1 MKTARA
7 AWRRLEPLHAMIY
20 FVPEGRRRY
29 RDLGLSG
36 RTGYF
41 TSRSAAFG
49 RASAELVI
57 STFYNFN
64 PGLVRQAV
72 DGAWDATTP
81 QQVLEA
87 RYAAAGEALRRA
99 GIHELPA
106 LDEVLALARR
116 AAEAACEHPQG
127 RPLFAAHAALPW
139 PEEPVLQLWH
149 AQTLLREFR
158 GDGHVACLLSE
169 GVGGLESLVLHAATG
184 DVPVDFLKMSRAWPE
199 EEWADTEERLRE
211 RGLLDGDS
219 LSAEGVR
226 LRRHIEDRT
235 DLLALPATPPWA
247 TAAANVSPNSR
258 APSAAPSSTPASSSS
273 ADRARTI
280 PDHGRRLV
288 AEVPE
293 CLDPEAGR
301 HAYGV
306 PPTTR
311 GHGPHLA
318 LPG

>member
-1 MKTARA
+1 MKTARE
-7 AWRRLEPLHAMIY
+7 AWRRLEPVHAMIY

-29 RDLGLSG
+29 ADLGLSG
-36 RTGYF
+36 RAGYF

-64 PGLVRQAV
+64 PDVVRQAV
-72 DGAWDATTP
+72 EGAWDATTP
-81 QQVLEA
+81 QQVLDA

-99 GIHELPA
+99 GIHELPD
-106 LDEVLALARR
+106 LNEVLALTRR

-149 AQTLLREFR
+149 TQTLLREFR

-169 GVGGLESLVLHAATG
+169 GVGGLEALILHAATG
-184 DVPVDFLKMSRAWPE
+184 DVPVGFLKASRAWSE
-199 EEWADTEERLRE
+199 EEWAGTQERLRK

-219 LSAEGVR
+219 LSPEGAA

-235 DLLALPATPPWA
+235 DRLALPAY
-247 TAAANVSPNSR
+247 AALGETDCERLAELARPFGR
-258 APSAAPSSTPASSSS
+258 AVVAA
-273 ADRARTI
+273 
-280 PDHGRRLV
+280 GL
-288 AEVPE
+288 
-293 CLDPEAGR
+293 LN
-301 HAYGV
+301 
-306 PPTTR
+306 
-311 GHGPHLA
+311 
-318 LPG
+318 PG

>member
-1 MKTARA
+1 METARA
-7 AWRRLEPLHAMIY
+7 AWRRLEPVHAMIY

-29 RDLGLSG
+29 ADLGLSG
-36 RTGYF
+36 RAGYF

-64 PGLVRQAV
+64 PDVVRQAV

-81 QQVLEA
+81 QQVLDA

-99 GIHELPA
+99 GIHGLPNF
-106 LDEVLALARR
+106 DEVLALTRR
-116 AAEAACEHPQG
+116 AAEAACEHAQG

-139 PEEPVLQLWH
+139 PQEPVVQLWH

-169 GVGGLESLVLHAATG
+169 GVGGLEALVLHAATG
-184 DVPVDFLKMSRAWPE
+184 EVPVDFLKASRAWPE
-199 EEWADTEERLRE
+199 EEWAGTQERLRT

-219 LSAEGVR
+219 LSPEGAL

-235 DLLALPATPPWA
+235 DRLALPAYA
-247 TAAANVSPNSR
+247 VLGDADCERLAELASPFGR
-258 APSAAPSSTPASSSS
+258 A
-273 ADRARTI
+273 
-280 PDHGRRLV
+280 V
-288 AEVPE
+288 V
-293 CLDPEAGR
+293 EAGLL
-301 HAYGV
+301 
-306 PPTTR
+306 
-311 GHGPHLA
+311 HL
-318 LPG
+318 G

>member
-7 AWRRLEPLHAMIY
+7 AWRRLEPLHGMIY
-20 FVPEGRRRY
+20 FVPEARRRY
-29 RDLGLSG
+29 ADLGLRG

-64 PGLVRQAV
+64 PDAVRAAV

-81 QQVLEA
+81 QQVLDA

-99 GIHELPA
+99 GIHELPDMA
-106 LDEVLALARR
+106 EVLDLTSR
-116 AAEAACEHPQG
+116 AAEAAGAHAQG

-139 PEEPVLQLWH
+139 PEEPVLRLWH

-169 GVGGLESLVLHAATG
+169 GVGGLEALILHAATG
-184 DVPVDFLKMSRAWPE
+184 ELPVDFLKASRAWSE
-199 EEWADTEERLRE
+199 EQWAGAQERLRE
-211 RGLLDGDS
+211 RGLLEGES
-219 LSAEGVR
+219 LSPEGAA

-235 DLLALPATPPWA
+235 DRLALPAYA
-247 TAAANVSPNSR
+247 VLGDAGCERLAELASPFGR
-258 APSAAPSSTPASSSS
+258 A
-273 ADRARTI
+273 
-280 PDHGRRLV
+280 V
-288 AEVPE
+288 V
-293 CLDPEAGR
+293 EAGLLKL
-301 HAYGV
+301 G
-306 PPTTR
+306 
-311 GHGPHLA
+311 
-318 LPG
+318 